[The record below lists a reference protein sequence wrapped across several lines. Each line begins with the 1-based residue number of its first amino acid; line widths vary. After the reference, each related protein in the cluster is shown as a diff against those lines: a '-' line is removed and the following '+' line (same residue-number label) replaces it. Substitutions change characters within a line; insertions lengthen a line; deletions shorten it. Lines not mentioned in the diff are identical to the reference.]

1 MKSKTSYFNRTLFL
15 NLLKRYWPIF
25 AGYLVVWLIILP
37 IALTNTIQYSQKTLE
52 YSNDIRILV
61 AAIGNQILTVGLYGG
76 VIMSGVFGILIA
88 MAAFSSLYNARSV
101 SMMCSLPVKREGLF
115 LSVFTAGLAAMF
127 VINIIVFLIT
137 LAVEAGFGIM
147 ALGSGYALQWLAM
160 VCMLNLFF
168 FGFATLVASFTGHI
182 LVLPIVYIVLNFTM
196 YVVEMITRT
205 AMSMFI
211 YGINV
216 SNSYALVSLS
226 PPVKLLEH
234 SNIFGILEYPENY
247 NSSLIGYSYEGWT
260 ALAIY
265 AAVGIVFAAM
275 AMLMIKHRRM
285 ETAGDVV
292 AARPLKPIFKYC
304 LSYGCAL
311 VIGII
316 IYKSAFSNATIYGV
330 ESMLFML
337 LFMLFGAF
345 VGYFAAEMLMQK
357 TLHVFSGR
365 NWIGIGITAVIIS
378 ALMFCGEFDVFGLE
392 KKLPDASEV
401 QDVSI
406 ICSSE
411 IVLFEQPENIA
422 AAIKLQGDIIS
433 HKDANEKY
441 TGNYNAAVNYVSIT
455 YTFKN
460 KKTLTREYNIYSD
473 ASDDI
478 YSLNNLMNVPEAVDY
493 RKELSVPVNSE
504 TIVGAYISYFDK
516 HEKTY
521 KNISMSPEETYK
533 LYTDCILPDIDDGVL
548 GKIWLVID
556 DSYLNTVYDC
566 TIDFTVEKRI
576 KENDYKNDYF
586 YTTLTINSE
595 RTIKWVVD
603 NYGIVL
609 CTKGESNTILSNQ
622 SDAKAY
628 VTKAVS
634 KNSVSVQHVPTESI
648 SPNGNP

>member
-25 AGYLVVWLIILP
+25 AGYFVVWLIILP
-37 IALTNTIQYSQKTLE
+37 IALTNTIQYSQTTME
-52 YSNDIRILV
+52 YSGDIRILI
-61 AAIGNQILTVGLYGG
+61 AAIGNQILRVGLYGG
-76 VIMSGVFGILIA
+76 VIMSGIFGMLIA

-101 SMMCSLPVKREGLF
+101 SMMCSLPVKREGIF
-115 LSVFTAGLAAMF
+115 LSVFTSGLVAMF
-127 VINIIVFLIT
+127 AINLIIFLIT
-137 LAVEAGFGIM
+137 LGVEAAFGVISM
-147 ALGSGYALQWLAM
+147 GSGYALQWLAI
-160 VCMLNLFF
+160 VCILNLFF
-168 FGFATLVASFTGHI
+168 FGFASLVASFTGHI

-196 YVVEMITRT
+196 YVVEMLTRT

-211 YGINV
+211 YGININ
-216 SNSYALVSLS
+216 NSYTLVSLS
-226 PPVKLLEH
+226 PPVNLLKDA
-234 SNIFGILEYPENY
+234 NIISILEYPDNY
-247 NSSLIGYSYEGWT
+247 NSSIIGYSYEGWVS
-260 ALAIY
+260 LSIY
-265 AAVGIVFAAM
+265 AAVGIVFAAL
-275 AMLMIKHRRM
+275 AMIIIKHRRM

-292 AARPLKPIFKYC
+292 AVRPLKPIFKYC
-304 LSYGCAL
+304 LSFGCAL
-311 VIGII
+311 VLGII
-316 IYKSAFSNATIYGV
+316 IYTSAFSNTTLYGV
-330 ESMLFML
+330 ESMMFML

-365 NWIGIGITAVIIS
+365 NWIGMGVTAVIIS
-378 ALMFCGEFDVFGLE
+378 ALMFCGEFDVFGIE
-392 KKLPDASEV
+392 NKLPDASEV
-401 QDVSI
+401 QEVSI
-406 ICSSE
+406 ICSSD
-411 IVLFEQPENIA
+411 IVLFEQSDNIA

-441 TGNYNAAVNYVSIT
+441 TGNYNAAVNYVTMT

-478 YSLNNLMNVPEAVDY
+478 YTLNNLMNVPEAIDY

-504 TIVGAYISYFDK
+504 TIVGAYINYFDK
-516 HEKTY
+516 NQKTY
-521 KNISMSPEETYK
+521 MNISLSPEETYK
-533 LYTDCILPDIDDGVL
+533 LYTDCILPDIDDGML

-576 KENDYKNDYF
+576 KENEYKNDYF

-603 NYGIVL
+603 NYEIAL
-609 CTKGESNTILSNQ
+609 CTMGESNKILSNQ
-622 SDAKAY
+622 SDTKAY
-628 VTKAVS
+628 ETKDVS
-634 KNSVSVQHVPTESI
+634 KNSVSVQNVPTESV
-648 SPNGNP
+648 SPNGNQ